1 MPARNNTPPP
11 APHAANL
18 VAKTVTKGQ
27 GDSMLK
33 GRKAAEKVQANADKV
48 AALNAAQA
56 PAGAEWTSS
65 KAATV
70 GSWVAEAI
78 KGRAA
83 NGPAEFRQ
91 VAEHAFKGTTRRLV
105 FADGTTWSGGAATK
119 LFVAP
124 AKPKPNPEAVG
135 TAVQQGA
142 APFGPVLGQ
151 IEAAAQAAAA
161 NRAERLALAK
171 TEHATLQAWIKDGEK
186 PPRPATPNLDAMNAE
201 HAAGGPKAKGTTRAP
216 RTTAQLPA
224 LYAEAK
230 AVQKAANDKRGPG
243 ERVSAE
249 QLAAVAAE
257 LRQQGLTQAQA
268 LEVAY
273 WLRKLAV
280 SRGTWAK
287 AWEATSAAA

>member
-1 MPARNNTPPP
+1 MP
-11 APHAANL
+11 
-18 VAKTVTKGQ
+18 
-27 GDSMLK
+27 
-33 GRKAAEKVQANADKV
+33 
-48 AALNAAQA
+48 
-56 PAGAEWTSS
+56 SS
-65 KAATV
+65 
-70 GSWVAEAI
+70 
-78 KGRAA
+78 
-83 NGPAEFRQ
+83 P
-91 VAEHAFKGTTRRLV
+91 
-105 FADGTTWSGGAATK
+105 
-119 LFVAP
+119 
-124 AKPKPNPEAVG
+124 
-135 TAVQQGA
+135 
-142 APFGPVLGQ
+142 
-151 IEAAAQAAAA
+151 AAAAIASARHNGLAAAA
-161 NRAERLALAK
+161 NRTERLALAK
-171 TEHATLQAWIKDGEK
+171 AEHATLQAWIKDGEK
-186 PPRPATPNLDAMNAE
+186 PPRPATPNLDAVNAE